1 MKLTDEQ
8 IAELAPD
15 WATHYY
21 YHLRYIAF
29 ASEKLFCKYDL
40 DIGVFSKQSNMVCKI
55 SDLGGIE
62 IKRKPFDISEYEFS
76 DTAKDCGVEFRV
88 PAWVYPDIEIN
99 VKDINGGDNTAVLMK
114 EHAIAIAKHFKLTAE
129 DLK

>member
-21 YHLRYIAF
+21 YHLGYIAF

-40 DIGVFSKQSNMVCKI
+40 EIEVFSKESKMVCKI

-62 IKRKPFDISEYEFS
+62 IKRKPFDISEHEFS
-76 DTAKDCGVEFRV
+76 DDKLSLLIDDADLISINDNCSGSCFDLHKD
-88 PAWVYPDIEIN
+88 D
-99 VKDINGGDNTAVLMK
+99 
-114 EHAIAIAKHFKLTAE
+114 AIAIAKHFKLTAE